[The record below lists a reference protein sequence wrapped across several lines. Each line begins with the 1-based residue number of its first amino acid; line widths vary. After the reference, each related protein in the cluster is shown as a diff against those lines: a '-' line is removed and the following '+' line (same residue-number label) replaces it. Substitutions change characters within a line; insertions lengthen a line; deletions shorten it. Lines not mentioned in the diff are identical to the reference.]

1 MKRLVHLLIR
11 IGVVLLIGLI
21 VLAAVESQTK
31 FLRRLYVDAVLDSRH
46 HFLSCD
52 QLPTEAE
59 VTEIVNRNQPV
70 IEQIKRVNPGQIY
83 VLVDTMY
90 CPGKAD
96 LLIMYPSHKDRVEIE
111 KIINAPTFFG
121 VPYRLRNI

>member
-1 MKRLVHLLIR
+1 MLPLAKVGVALL
-11 IGVVLLIGLI
+11 LGLI
-21 VLAAVESQTK
+21 VLVVVESQTR
-31 FLRRLYVDAVLDSRH
+31 FLRRLYVDAVLDGRH

-59 VTEIVNRNQPV
+59 VREIVNRHQPV
-70 IEQIKRVNPGQIY
+70 IERIERVNPGRIY
-83 VLVDTMY
+83 VIIDTLC

-96 LLIMYPSHKDRVEIE
+96 LLIMYPSHADRAEIE

-121 VPYRLRNI
+121 VPHRLRNI